1 MYAECDGQFL
11 GHFDVTRLYA
21 GGADKLS
28 GIVDN
33 RNGVSSVAL
42 IFGIVHE
49 AHFPRLSLG
58 SMQDRGFG
66 VSSALTMRRVY
77 GSFGWGV
84 SVKGA
89 RLNHDADPSLF
100 LHKRSMPPPPRSAFA
115 KRRKHEVLAE
125 LLGEGSSVEKLD
137 PKLGSPSGSP
147 TDVTTEAGAD
157 LCAMR
162 HENFGVENSLSI
174 LALTDSAHDA
184 TLEVKLTESCEGR
197 HKSVQATMRPATK
210 STAVQA
216 CVKRSMASHHSQTKP
231 HTVSIGIQ
239 VGSPMI
245 NVATQTTMPIQREA
259 IENDD
264 STEDEGGDEDYD
276 DEDYTPCEEFE
287 KKHGCVGNSPDE
299 PGNKIFLVWKEEQ
312 KSLLQEL
319 QGQQVN
325 LAGDGRAGS
334 PGFSAKYGTYTLMD
348 VERHKVLHFEVVQSN
363 DAGGSCRMELEGLKQ
378 GLAFLESES
387 IKVAVLVTDRH
398 TQIKCFLRN
407 NKAAIAHEFDVWH
420 MAKGIT
426 KKLHTAAK
434 QNNCKEL
441 APWIK
446 SVCNHLYWAAA
457 SSEGKAEL
465 IVPKWLSLLN
475 HIRDIHT
482 HDQASFP
489 TCLHGDIGPKQW
501 LREESKA
508 FQKLQ
513 DIANSKALLQDM
525 PRLSTR
531 YQTYGLE
538 AFHSLLVH
546 FAPKTYHYSYLG
558 MRART
563 QLAVL
568 HYNENSGRGQAR
580 TKDGTLRCLSSK
592 GVTHSW

>member
-1 MYAECDGQFL
+1 M
-11 GHFDVTRLYA
+11 R
-21 GGADKLS
+21 
-28 GIVDN
+28 
-33 RNGVSSVAL
+33 
-42 IFGIVHE
+42 
-49 AHFPRLSLG
+49 SL
-58 SMQDRGFG
+58 
-66 VSSALTMRRVY
+66 
-77 GSFGWGV
+77 GV

-89 RLNHDADPSLF
+89 RLNHDAAPSLF

-287 KKHGCVGNSPDE
+287 EKQGCVGNSPDE
-299 PGNKIFLVWKEEQ
+299 PGNKIFLVQEKYLWKLFQLCTECLAPRTVRFECEGTLLEVYGECASGHFIYWCNQDVEKQQPMLNLQLCAAVLFSGCNPTATLRMLASIGVPVVSNRTFFAIQRSYLWPAIGRVRSHCEEVSSFLCMVKVQCTLFCFQVWKEEQ

-325 LAGDGRAGS
+325 LAGDGRADS

-407 NKAAIAHEFDVWH
+407 NKAAIAHELDVWH
-420 MAKGIT
+420 
-426 KKLHTAAK
+426 K
-434 QNNCKEL
+434 QK
-441 APWIK
+441 
-446 SVCNHLYWAAA
+446 V
-457 SSEGKAEL
+457 SSSCGFMVADK
-465 IVPKWLSLLN
+465 
-475 HIRDIHT
+475 
-482 HDQASFP
+482 
-489 TCLHGDIGPKQW
+489 
-501 LREESKA
+501 
-508 FQKLQ
+508 
-513 DIANSKALLQDM
+513 
-525 PRLSTR
+525 
-531 YQTYGLE
+531 
-538 AFHSLLVH
+538 
-546 FAPKTYHYSYLG
+546 
-558 MRART
+558 
-563 QLAVL
+563 VL
-568 HYNENSGRGQAR
+568 FSAY
-580 TKDGTLRCLSSK
+580 
-592 GVTHSW
+592 

>member
-1 MYAECDGQFL
+1 MLNLQLCAAVLF
-11 GHFDVTRLYA
+11 
-21 GGADKLS
+21 S
-28 GIVDN
+28 GCNPTATLRMLASIGVPVASN
-33 RNGVSSVAL
+33 RTFFAIQRSYLWPAIGRVRSHCEEVSSFLCMVKVQCAL
-42 IFGIVHE
+42 FC
-49 AHFPRLSLG
+49 F
-58 SMQDRGFG
+58 Q
-66 VSSALTMRRVY
+66 
-77 GSFGWGV
+77 
-84 SVKGA
+84 
-89 RLNHDADPSLF
+89 
-100 LHKRSMPPPPRSAFA
+100 
-115 KRRKHEVLAE
+115 
-125 LLGEGSSVEKLD
+125 
-137 PKLGSPSGSP
+137 
-147 TDVTTEAGAD
+147 
-157 LCAMR
+157 
-162 HENFGVENSLSI
+162 
-174 LALTDSAHDA
+174 
-184 TLEVKLTESCEGR
+184 
-197 HKSVQATMRPATK
+197 
-210 STAVQA
+210 
-216 CVKRSMASHHSQTKP
+216 
-231 HTVSIGIQ
+231 
-239 VGSPMI
+239 
-245 NVATQTTMPIQREA
+245 
-259 IENDD
+259 
-264 STEDEGGDEDYD
+264 
-276 DEDYTPCEEFE
+276 
-287 KKHGCVGNSPDE
+287 
-299 PGNKIFLVWKEEQ
+299 VWKEEQ

-325 LAGDGRAGS
+325 LAGDGRADS

-407 NKAAIAHEFDVWH
+407 NKAAIAHELDVWH

-482 HDQASFP
+482 QDQASFP
-489 TCLHGDIGPKQW
+489 TCLHGDIEPKQW

-513 DIANSKALLQDM
+513 DNANSKALLQDM

-531 YQTYGLE
+531 HQTYGLE

-546 FAPKTYHYSYLG
+546 FAPMTYHY
-558 MRART
+558 
-563 QLAVL
+563 
-568 HYNENSGRGQAR
+568 
-580 TKDGTLRCLSSK
+580 
-592 GVTHSW
+592 